1 MMIHLVAYRSVVPA
15 GTSFSYVAPVADSQI
30 RVEGNNVIVPPGM
43 NNLLGVYAA
52 SGNLLRGRLE
62 TPSLRRTMLLDV
74 VPVYQGGFVGLSDHV
89 NLYVNAP
96 LVLDES
102 EPMRFMAIH
111 GGSSGQSVYGLVWLG
126 DGPVTPVVSPYF
138 VAGAVAGDV
147 DGTGEWENRSIT
159 FDQTLPAGRYTV
171 IGARVELPEGVAFR
185 LAFVGQSWRPGWLID
200 QDVSGVTSRAARGG
214 ALGIWGEFPHDQPPT
229 IDIMTNR
236 GGTPVVYLD
245 LVKTG

>member
-1 MMIHLVAYRSVVPA
+1 
-15 GTSFSYVAPVADSQI
+15 
-30 RVEGNNVIVPPGM
+30 
-43 NNLLGVYAA
+43 
-52 SGNLLRGRLE
+52 
-62 TPSLRRTMLLDV
+62 MLLDV
-74 VPVYQGGFVGLSDHV
+74 VPVYQGGYVGWSDHV

-111 GGSSGQSVYGLVWLG
+111 SESGAEEVIGLVWLG

-138 VAGAVAGDV
+138 VARAVAGEV
-147 DGTGEWENRSIT
+147 EGLGGWENRSIT

-171 IGARVELPEGVAFR
+171 IGARVEMAEGVAFR

-200 QDVSGVTSRAARGG
+200 QDVSQITSRAARGG

-229 IDIMTNR
+229 IDIMAGD